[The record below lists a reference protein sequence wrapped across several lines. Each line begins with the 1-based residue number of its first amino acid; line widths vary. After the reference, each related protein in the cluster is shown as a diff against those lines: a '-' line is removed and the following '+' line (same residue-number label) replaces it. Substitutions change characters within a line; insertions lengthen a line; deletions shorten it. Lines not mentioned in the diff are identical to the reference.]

1 MCGIGF
7 DENGATMDET
17 ITLDQMRTTIKA
29 LKYMVSK
36 NEVEHD
42 FNKTLELINTL
53 EQIEKQTAAQND
65 RRIHIVV
72 AEPVEYDYPD

>member
-7 DENGATMDET
+7 DANGASMDRI

-29 LKYMVSK
+29 LKYMISK

-42 FNKTLELINTL
+42 SNKTLELISVL
-53 EQIEKQTAAQND
+53 EQIEKQTAAQNN
-65 RRIHIVV
+65 RRIHVV
-72 AEPVEYDYPD
+72 VVEPVEYDYPD

>member
-1 MCGIGF
+1 MCGIYF

-17 ITLDQMRTTIKA
+17 ITLNQMQTAIKT

-36 NEVEHD
+36 NEVKHD
-42 FNKTLELINTL
+42 SKETLELIDVL
-53 EQIEKQTAAQND
+53 EQIEKQTAAQDD

>member
-1 MCGIGF
+1 MCGIYF

-17 ITLDQMRTTIKA
+17 ITLDQMRTAIKA
-29 LKYMVSK
+29 LKHMVSESK
-36 NEVEHD
+36 VKHD
-42 FNKTLELINTL
+42 SQETSELINVL
-53 EQIEKQTAAQND
+53 KRIEKQTAAQDD